1 MLLPNRSFVNESSRC
16 GLTARAKGHVSGEV
30 GLKEMRLGVEVH
42 IISDMLVVLSIR
54 RRVSPAVWLQKGVR
68 LMHLCVGF
76 LHHAS
81 LKGSE
86 ICSC

>member
-1 MLLPNRSFVNESSRC
+1 MNPATVGRWQDPRDTC
-16 GLTARAKGHVSGEV
+16 QGRW
-30 GLKEMRLGVEVH
+30 GLKEMRLGVKVH
-42 IISDMLVVLSIR
+42 IISDTLVVLSVR
-54 RRVSPAVWLQKGVR
+54 RHVSVWLQKGVR
-68 LMHLCVGF
+68 LMHLCVDF